1 MIAMKAIDLYAG
13 AGGWDI
19 AAQRLGIR
27 TTGFELDDNAVAT
40 RRAAGLSTVQADI
53 ATIPSRPADLLIASP
68 PCTAFSKA
76 GSRNGKT
83 QSQLI
88 HEALEVMVLSGRMPE
103 LNLLDATASL
113 ILEPMR
119 WILEQMQ
126 ANTPYRYV
134 VMEQVPAALEF
145 FDAYAA
151 HLNHLGYSAVA
162 TNLNSE
168 AYGCPQTRK
177 RAILIASLDEEAKM
191 PSATHSRYN
200 RYDPTFPHPEDHGV
214 LKPWVSMSEALPHY
228 GRFSVR
234 SQYGGR
240 KKCSREHW
248 QPSATV
254 TSKSRSNVVVL
265 GDGTETRM
273 STAELGVLQ
282 GFDAEHPWQGNL
294 RAQMIQVGNA
304 IPVEFAEAILRQVAP
319 RTRKKRQRA
328 ATIETAMV

>member
-1 MIAMKAIDLYAG
+1 MKAVDLYAG

-19 AAQRLGIR
+19 AAQRLGIN
-27 TTGFELDDNAVAT
+27 TTGFELNEHAVAT
-40 RRAAGLSTVQADI
+40 RRAASLTTVKADI
-53 ATIPSRPADLLIASP
+53 SAIDSRPADLLIASP

-76 GSRNGKT
+76 GARNGKS

-88 HEALEVMVLSGRMPE
+88 HEALEVMALSGRMPE

-119 WILEQMQ
+119 WILEQH
-126 ANTPYRYV
+126 AAGTPYRHV

-145 FDAYAA
+145 FTSYAEG
-151 HLNHLGYSAVA
+151 LRNLGYSAVT

-168 AYGCPQTRK
+168 AYGTPQTRK

-191 PSATHSRYN
+191 PEPTHHRYN
-200 RYDPTFPHPEDHGV
+200 RYDPSLPHPEDTTG
-214 LKPWVSMSEALPHY
+214 LKNWISMADVLPHH
-228 GRFSVR
+228 GEFSVR

-254 TSKSRSNVVVL
+254 TSKSRSNVVEL
-265 GDGTETRM
+265 ADGTEARM
-273 STAELGVLQ
+273 SVAEMGVLQ
-282 GFDAEHPWQGNL
+282 GFSADHPWQGGL
-294 RAQMIQVGNA
+294 GAQMLQVGNA
-304 IPVEFAEAILRQVAP
+304 IPVQFAEAILSRGAN
-319 RTRKKRQRA
+319 RTRARRHRQEIIEA
-328 ATIETAMV
+328 ALA